1 MDSNQ
6 ELIYR
11 PGIILRKQDSVNL
24 AIAFYF
30 AYSIVNATVGS
41 LNGIIS
47 TVCSIGSYVFLLL
60 VINALPSILKSFRK
74 VSLLYGVV
82 FIIVYIVS
90 YAIASDTE
98 IHMMA
103 ISTIL
108 RFCIPVYLL
117 GISVRNVDDLLNKL
131 RVVAWIDVI
140 CQILS
145 IFVFQTNSVFIY
157 AYSQDT
163 GYEALLSFAILLIE
177 YRKKNRIVDLIGALL
192 SLFFVLIAGAR
203 GPLFCVCMVT
213 VGVVLFIVGDR
224 SNKQRAL
231 FIFIFILVV
240 TAATV
245 LLFYQNVLNVLITL
259 FQAFGLSTRILDG
272 LLYSNIA
279 EDSGRLAFAKAA
291 WNYASEHLLFGTG
304 LVNDR
309 RYLYDI
315 LHYARINAYGTY
327 CHNFFLEV
335 FMQIGLLS
343 GIIISVVL
351 INRIKLFLSRKV
363 TYEYNCLCLIL
374 TAVGFLPLMVSFS
387 YLTEPKFSLF
397 LGFLLTQKPNIH
409 LESTE

>member
-11 PGIILRKQDSVNL
+11 PGIILKKQDSVNL

-82 FIIVYIVS
+82 FIVVYIVS

-131 RVVAWIDVI
+131 RIVAWIDVI

-163 GYEALLSFAILLIE
+163 GYEALLSFAILIIE
-177 YRKKNRIVDLIGALL
+177 YRRRNKLVDLIGAFL

-203 GPLFCVCMVT
+203 GPLFCVCIVT
-213 VGVVLFIVGDR
+213 AGVVLFIVEDR
-224 SNKQRAL
+224 SNKQRTL
-231 FIFIFILVV
+231 FIFILVV
-240 TAATV
+240 TAAMV

-259 FQAFGLSTRILDG
+259 FRTFGLSTRILDG

-279 EDSGRLAFAKAA
+279 EDSGRLALAKTA
-291 WNYASEHLLFGTG
+291 WNYASDHLLFGTG

-315 LHYARINAYGTY
+315 LHYARINAFGTY

-335 FMQIGLLS
+335 FMQIGLLP
-343 GIIISVVL
+343 GIIISVLL

-363 TYEYNCLCLIL
+363 TYECNCLCLVL
-374 TAVGFLPLMVSFS
+374 AAVGFIPLMVSFS

-397 LGFLLTQKPNIH
+397 LGFLLTKESDGH
-409 LESTE
+409 LESAE